1 MQNLI
6 KRVML
11 WNFRVVRIANVLG
24 FIALIIAFFVL
35 DAGSKMQ
42 AHFIAAAFFL
52 LLNWVVVGVISFFV
66 GMGIGKWVRKIDP

>member
-6 KRVML
+6 VKVML
-11 WNFRVVRIANVLG
+11 WNFKVVRIANVLG
-24 FIALIIAFFVL
+24 FIALLIAFFIL
-35 DAGSKMQ
+35 ESGSDMQ

-66 GMGIGKWVRKIDP
+66 GMGIGRWIRKIGQ